1 MAAGTPDGTETT
13 GRFREDTVNEACPVC
28 SETQIVV
35 TPARLD
41 EKLCLCLGCRAT
53 WYDRGFGPEE
63 VIPAP
68 DRRAPILGPRVARI

>member
-1 MAAGTPDGTETT
+1 MNDI
-13 GRFREDTVNEACPVC
+13 CPVC
-28 SETQIVV
+28 SETDIVV

-41 EKLCLCLGCRAT
+41 EKLCLCLACRAT
-53 WYDRGFGPEE
+53 WYDRGYGPEE